1 MLYISLKSFIDR
13 SNQELRFMKKNLL
26 RLAAAAT
33 LISPLAN
40 GPLPATAAEPIY
52 GVWVR
57 DGHPDDQLEFYDC
70 SGKLCAKGTLPLPD
84 GAPPPEILRNA
95 AKNGANKWKGDLY
108 NPEDGKTYGGEI
120 SYDTPIKLT
129 LTGCLMGFL
138 CQSEAWTR
146 VPVTQKPP
154 EPETKVPETPHKAQ
168 ETQKE
173 PVKELKEK
181 EAVKPSPTSPPAKS
195 EAKSESLKTPASVTT
210 KPAAASGSAPSS
222 PKPATPAA
230 KPSSATVKPGA
241 PATATKP
248 AATSAK
254 PAAASP
260 AGKPAAAPTKPALKP
275 APAE

>member
-1 MLYISLKSFIDR
+1 
-13 SNQELRFMKKNLL
+13 MKKNLL
-26 RLAAAAT
+26 RLATAAT

-40 GPLPATAAEPIY
+40 GPMPATAAEPIY

-84 GAPPPEILRNA
+84 GSPAPEILRNA

-120 SYDTPIKLT
+120 SYDTPTKLT

-138 CQSEAWTR
+138 CQSEIWTR
-146 VPVTQKPP
+146 VPAPPKPP
-154 EPETKVPETPHKAQ
+154 ASETKAPETPHKAQ

-181 EAVKPSPTSPPAKS
+181 EAVKPSTASQPAKS
-195 EAKSESLKTPASVTT
+195 ENKSEGLKTPASATT
-210 KPAAASGSAPSS
+210 KPAALSGSAASS
-222 PKPATPAA
+222 AKPAAPAA
-230 KPSSATVKPGA
+230 KPASAAVKPGT

-248 AATSAK
+248 AAPAAPPAK
-254 PAAASP
+254 PTAASS
-260 AGKPAAAPTKPALKP
+260 AGKPAATTTKPAIKP
-275 APAE
+275 APAQ